1 MSDRAELLAIFKN
14 HTAAVEAIEGIAGTV
29 SLTCFTLKDQG
40 ESGLEVRRL
49 LGRFLE
55 KNCDDEI
62 RLIDFLRGFGSEP
75 PMSDKE
81 RRDYRLKRSEDVM
94 DLIDAAIETIN
105 DYVHGRAA
113 LTSPTLS

>member
-14 HTAAVEAIEGIAGTV
+14 HAAEIEALIGRIASI
-29 SLTCFTLKDQG
+29 SLSCNDLLAQG

-75 PMSDKE
+75 PMSENE
-81 RRDYRLKRSEDVM
+81 RRDYRLKRSEDVL

-113 LTSPTLS
+113 